1 MQDAEDA
8 LQETLLAAWRGLA
21 GFEER
26 ASVRSWLYRIATNR
40 CLNARR
46 AARRRLRRARA
57 ALAAERAER
66 PPAGRPDDA
75 TERELARR
83 FATAFEAD
91 DVEAVVALLTDD
103 AWLTMPPAPHRYR
116 GPDAIAAFLRSST
129 GWRPDRRFRLVPTRA
144 NTQPAFG
151 VYLPDGRPD
160 SDGPAAAGLI
170 VLTVAGD
177 RIVAVTRF
185 LDSGVLPYFG
195 LPG

>member
-116 GPDAIAAFLRSST
+116 GPDAIAAFC
-129 GWRPDRRFRLVPTRA
+129 
-144 NTQPAFG
+144 
-151 VYLPDGRPD
+151 
-160 SDGPAAAGLI
+160 AAARDG
-170 VLTVAGD
+170 VRTAG
-177 RIVAVTRF
+177 
-185 LDSGVLPYFG
+185 SGWYRRGRTPSPRSACTCPTAAPTAMVRRP
-195 LPG
+195 PA